1 MNMRKGNP
9 ETAAAARRYGSAGC
23 LILSPILLTLGLV
36 TIPGTSSEHFDNF
49 VGNEGLA
56 QVSAVLLHWA
66 WVILIP
72 GIIGLIPI
80 MRGKGLLLGN
90 LAGAMAVLGLINW
103 SAFLLIDFFDLA
115 LLAELDRETAERVEG
130 SLDALSGAAFGILA
144 PGALMTGLGVPLVFV
159 ALALSRRVSWLCPAL
174 VIIGIGLFMALSTGP
189 LLVRPL
195 GGIVLLA
202 AFAQAAAGLLR
213 SGTDSGP
220 TDPHTAMS
228 APAGA
233 RP

>member
-1 MNMRKGNP
+1 MSKRESNSDS
-9 ETAAAARRYGSAGC
+9 AAAARRYGSAGC

-36 TIPGTSSEHFDNF
+36 TIPGTSNEHFDNF
-49 VGNEGLA
+49 VGHEGLA

-90 LAGAMAVLGLINW
+90 FAGALAVLGLINW

-115 LLAELDRETAERVEG
+115 LLAELDRDTAERVEG
-130 SLDALSGAAFGILA
+130 SLDALSGAVFGFLV
-144 PGALMTGLGVPLVFV
+144 PGALMTGVGVPLVFV

-174 VIIGIGLFMALSTGP
+174 IVVGIGLFMALSTGP

-213 SGTDSGP
+213 SETDSGP
-220 TDPHTAMS
+220 TIPRTPIA
-228 APAGA
+228 APTGA
-233 RP
+233 TP